1 MIDGNAVILPGVHFG
16 NNGIIAARA
25 VVTHDILDNS
35 LVGGMPAEVIKN
47 IEDNVER

>member
-1 MIDGNAVILPGVHFG
+1 MIDGNALILPGVHIG
-16 NNGIIAARA
+16 NNCIIAART

-35 LVGGMPAEVIKN
+35 LVGGMPAKVNKN